1 MYLLALPNGENAIPE
16 DVTEGYFAGGEGIQ
30 GPGVQ
35 INTGAGDSTYLLFDN
50 EVRATKDVIVGAT
63 EIYRKFQR
71 TGWVEQD
78 GY

>member
-1 MYLLALPNGENAIPE
+1 MALPNGENAVPDEI
-16 DVTEGYFAGGEGIQ
+16 TEGYFAGGAGIQ

-35 INTGAGDSTYLLFDN
+35 INTGAGDSTYLLFDK
-50 EVRATKDVIVGAT
+50 EVRATKDVIVGAP
-63 EIYRKFQR
+63 EVYRRFQR